1 MCLVVLGQAPRTE
14 RKARPDASMS
24 LLNDLFQ
31 HPIDEGYA
39 EAAARRQAAGEPR
52 SSGSLP
58 AKSLAFMVGLLLIG
72 LLFTTAAMH
81 VQRDAGVVSA
91 EKTSLIEQ
99 VDQASARSTEL
110 EDEVSQLEDD
120 ILEIETRAGQN
131 MAEGEELRELMAA
144 AQAVVGTA
152 PVTGPGIVVT
162 VNNPDAGTEFDSC
175 DPSLQVVLDYDLQQ
189 VLNGLWAVGAEA
201 VSINDERVTPLT
213 AMRSVNDVILVN
225 IRPIAPPYVISAIG
239 DPQRL
244 AREFLDGPGGQYL
257 QQIFQSC
264 GIPFTIENRESL
276 RLPRGAASLLVAEP
290 PTISTD
296 ARRLP

>member
-1 MCLVVLGQAPRTE
+1 
-14 RKARPDASMS
+14 MS

-31 HPIDEGYA
+31 HSIDEGYA
-39 EAAARRQAAGEPR
+39 EAAARREAEGEPA
-52 SSGSLP
+52 SSGALP
-58 AKSLAFMVGLLLIG
+58 ARSLAMMAGLLSIG

-91 EKTSLIEQ
+91 EKISLLEQ
-99 VDQASARSTEL
+99 IDQASDRSTAL
-110 EDEVSQLEDD
+110 EEAVSELEDD

-131 MAEGEELRELMAA
+131 IVQGEELRQLMAS
-144 AQAVVGTA
+144 AQAVVGAA

-162 VNNPDAGTEFDSC
+162 VNNSAPGGEFDEC

-244 AREFLDGPGGQYL
+244 AGEFLDGPGGKYL
-257 QQIFQSC
+257 QQIFQTC
-264 GIPFTIENRESL
+264 GIQFTIENRESL
-276 RLPRGAASLLVAEP
+276 RLPRGAASLQVAEH
-290 PTISTD
+290 PTISTE
-296 ARRLP
+296 ARRGS

>member
-1 MCLVVLGQAPRTE
+1 
-14 RKARPDASMS
+14 MS
-24 LLNDLFQ
+24 LINDLFQ

-39 EAAARRQAAGEPR
+39 EAAARREAAGEPA
-52 SSGSLP
+52 SSGALP
-58 AKSLAFMVGLLLIG
+58 AKSPAFLVGLLLIG

-99 VDQASARSTEL
+99 IDQSSERSTGL
-110 EDEVSQLEDD
+110 EDQVSDLEDD

-131 MAEGEELRELMAA
+131 MAEGEELRQLMAA

-162 VNNPDAGTEFDSC
+162 VNNPAPGGEFDEC

-239 DPQRL
+239 DPQGL
-244 AREFLDGPGGQYL
+244 AGDFLDGPGGKYL

-264 GIPFTIENRESL
+264 GIQFTIDNRESL
-276 RLPRGAASLLVAEP
+276 RLPRGAASLQVADH

>member
-1 MCLVVLGQAPRTE
+1 
-14 RKARPDASMS
+14 MS
-24 LLNDLFQ
+24 LINDLFQ
-31 HPIDEGYA
+31 HSIDEGYA
-39 EAAARRQAAGEPR
+39 EAAARREAEGKPA

-58 AKSLAFMVGLLLIG
+58 AKSLAMMAGLLLIG

-81 VQRDAGVVSA
+81 VQRDAGVESA
-91 EKTSLIEQ
+91 EKTSLLEQ
-99 VDQASARSTEL
+99 VEQASDRSTAL
-110 EDEVSQLEDD
+110 EDEMSALEDD

-131 MAEGEELRELMAA
+131 TVQGEELRQLMAA

-162 VNNPDAGTEFDSC
+162 VNNPAPGGELDEC

-244 AREFLDGPGGQYL
+244 AGEFLDGPGGKYL
-257 QQIFQSC
+257 QQIFQTC
-264 GIPFTIENRESL
+264 GIQFTIENRESL
-276 RLPRGAASLLVAEP
+276 RLPRGAANLQVAEH
-290 PTISTD
+290 PTTSTE
-296 ARRLP
+296 ARRRS

>member
-1 MCLVVLGQAPRTE
+1 
-14 RKARPDASMS
+14 MS

-31 HPIDEGYA
+31 HSIDEGYA
-39 EAAARRQAAGEPR
+39 EAAARREAEGKPA
-52 SSGSLP
+52 SSGALP
-58 AKSLAFMVGLLLIG
+58 ARSPAMMAGLLVIG
-72 LLFTTAAMH
+72 LLFTTAAMN

-91 EKTSLIEQ
+91 EKTSLLEQ
-99 VDQASARSTEL
+99 VEQASDRSTAL
-110 EDEVSQLEDD
+110 EDEVSVLEDD
-120 ILEIETRAGQN
+120 ILEIETRTGKNLAQ
-131 MAEGEELRELMAA
+131 GEELRQSMSE

-162 VNNPDAGTEFDSC
+162 VNNPEPGGEFDDC

-244 AREFLDGPGGQYL
+244 AGEFLDGPGGKYL
-257 QQIFQSC
+257 QQIFQTC
-264 GIPFTIENRESL
+264 GIQFTIENRESL
-276 RLPRGAASLLVAEP
+276 RLPRGAVSLQVAEP
-290 PTISTD
+290 PTNSTA
-296 ARRLP
+296 ARRQS

>member
-1 MCLVVLGQAPRTE
+1 
-14 RKARPDASMS
+14 MS
-24 LLNDLFQ
+24 LINDLFQ

-39 EAAARRQAAGEPR
+39 EAAARREAAGKPA
-52 SSGSLP
+52 SSGLLP
-58 AKSLAFMVGLLLIG
+58 ARSPAVMVGLLLVG

-99 VDQASARSTEL
+99 VDQASEHSTEL
-110 EDEVSQLEDD
+110 EDEVSELEND

-131 MAEGEELRELMAA
+131 VVAGEELRELMAS
-144 AQAVVGTA
+144 AQAAVGTA

-162 VNNPDAGTEFDSC
+162 VNNPESEGQFDEC

-213 AMRSVNDVILVN
+213 AMRAVNDVILVN

-244 AREFLDGPGGQYL
+244 AGDFLDGPGGKYL

-264 GIPFTIENRESL
+264 GIQFTIENRESL
-276 RLPRGAASLLVAEP
+276 RLPRGAASLQVAQQP
-290 PTISTD
+290 
-296 ARRLP
+296 

>member
-1 MCLVVLGQAPRTE
+1 MWPVVLGQAPRSQ

-24 LLNDLFQ
+24 LINDLFQ

-39 EAAARRQAAGEPR
+39 EAAARRAAAGEPA

-58 AKSLAFMVGLLLIG
+58 AKSPALMVGLLLIG
-72 LLFTTAAMH
+72 LLFTIAAIN

-99 VDQASARSTEL
+99 VNQAIGRSTEL
-110 EDEVSQLEDD
+110 EDAVSDVADD
-120 ILEIETRAGQN
+120 ILKIETRAGQN
-131 MAEGEELRELMAA
+131 MAEGEELRQLMTA
-144 AQAVVGTA
+144 AQAAVGTA

-162 VNNPDAGTEFDSC
+162 VENATNGGEFDEC

-244 AREFLDGPGGQYL
+244 AGDFLNGPGGAYL
-257 QQIFQSC
+257 QQIYQSC
-264 GIPFTIENRESL
+264 GIPFTIDNRESL
-276 RLPRGAASLLVAEP
+276 RLPRGAAALQVAQQP
-290 PTISTD
+290 
-296 ARRLP
+296 